1 MLEESLARVTEDAT
15 KLAIVYKK
23 SLKELD
29 ERKEELRKV
38 KEAFGALQ
46 AVFATFQLPGAK

>member
-1 MLEESLARVTEDAT
+1 MTEDAT